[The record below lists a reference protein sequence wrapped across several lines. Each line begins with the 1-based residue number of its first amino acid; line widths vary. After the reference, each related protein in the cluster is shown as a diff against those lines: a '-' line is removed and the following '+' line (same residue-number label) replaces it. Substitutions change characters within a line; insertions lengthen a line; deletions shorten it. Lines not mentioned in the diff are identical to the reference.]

1 MMPEE
6 GRQPIHPS
14 SIDPNRKKDRKVE
27 RKAM

>member
-14 SIDPNRKKDRKVE
+14 IDPNRKVDRKVE